1 MNAHGDGDQSKHI
14 FDINNGLFWGL
25 IISFSE
31 TTFNYG
37 NTAGRVTMQTVL
49 YKIYQR
55 HAWLLLIVFSILA
68 VHTLVSILVYVVTLI
83 GGFKSIA
90 EHKQCEMLQ
99 N

>member
-1 MNAHGDGDQSKHI
+1 MNAHGDGDQSRHI

-37 NTAGRVTMQTVL
+37 NIWGYEKSIVEDLSKTRLIIA
-49 YKIYQR
+49 
-55 HAWLLLIVFSILA
+55 IVFSILA

-83 GGFKSIA
+83 GGFQSIA
-90 EHKQCEMLQ
+90 EHKQYEMLQ

>member
-37 NTAGRVTMQTVL
+37 MVMQKVL